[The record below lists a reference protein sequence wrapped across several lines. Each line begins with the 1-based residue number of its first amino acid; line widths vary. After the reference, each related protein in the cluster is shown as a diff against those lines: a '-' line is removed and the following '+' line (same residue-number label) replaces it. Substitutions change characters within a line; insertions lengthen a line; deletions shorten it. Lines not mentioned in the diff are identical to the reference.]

1 MGFWMKE
8 NSMNS
13 APWLAMGA
21 SNLSLLVE
29 LYSRLLAEKLAPIEV
44 MATGNQRAEF
54 CLSEVKRKGAAAAA
68 GAALRLCVL
77 LLLQL
82 RCVTAA
88 GVPGHSEVTG
98 EQASYAAR
106 LQAVLGV
113 KSSPGEPPVAPRRSA
128 PQFMLDLFNAVS
140 VRDKTPKTQTEVL
153 FGNTV
158 RSLED
163 KGPSR
168 EGFHLFNMS
177 SIGKDEKMIKVEF
190 RWFRKKA
197 RIIQGM
203 SRLSHFY
210 KVNVYEVLDSGDK
223 PQRGNL
229 ITSRL
234 MSLYSHGWEVFN
246 VTQIVSKWIQG
257 SQNNGIM
264 MVVVHPTGFWRKSFD
279 GGVKDG
285 KAYLVLVSDD
295 GRSGASGL
303 SLPGKTHRSDPDCC
317 ISLTRSSAP
326 TPQEATFTFIFSSPR
341 HPPTP
346 CQRVPLYVD
355 FDEIGWSG
363 WIISPRGY
371 HANHCKGSC
380 PFPLGGGLSA
390 TNHATVLSIVHTLRL
405 SSSVVGAPCCV
416 PDRLESIS
424 LLYFDD
430 EENVVLK
437 QYDEMVAMSCGCH

>member
-1 MGFWMKE
+1 
-8 NSMNS
+8 MN
-13 APWLAMGA
+13 
-21 SNLSLLVE
+21 VTFH
-29 LYSRLLAEKLAPIEV
+29 RIFFFF
-44 MATGNQRAEF
+44 F
-54 CLSEVKRKGAAAAA
+54 C
-68 GAALRLCVL
+68 
-77 LLLQL
+77 
-82 RCVTAA
+82 
-88 GVPGHSEVTG
+88 EVTG

-163 KGPSR
+163 KGE

-190 RWFRKKA
+190 RCLTLLAF
-197 RIIQGM
+197 Q
-203 SRLSHFY
+203 
-210 KVNVYEVLDSGDK
+210 VNVYEVLDSGDK

-303 SLPGKTHRSDPDCC
+303 SLPGKTH
-317 ISLTRSSAP
+317 SLTRSSAP